1 MGRKKIEISRI
12 EDERVRKV
20 TFTKRK
26 SGLMKKAMELS
37 MLCDC
42 EVGLIIF
49 TPNPDNKLYKYASK
63 DMDSVVRRVKTAT
76 GPVESLHNAEYAAIY
91 SKKGPKVPQKT
102 TAAEDAAKLSAVQ
115 DDLNALHK
123 ADISIFS
130 STGDPP
136 SSKKVTPARPRAIR
150 IPQSTD
156 ILSEMGPDS
165 VLAEAGVDTPSMFKQ
180 LVPPGMLS
188 ALGMGSSA
196 SGFSCADQTAFPSPT
211 HFLSELQTPMG
222 MTPSNLGA
230 FAWNSPNNATGTGGV
245 HSLQLPTLPASGAHG
260 LPMISSEG
268 GMKPPASTPVHAAK
282 GSAGEQSTKS

>member
-1 MGRKKIEISRI
+1 MGRKKIEICRI

-26 SGLMKKAMELS
+26 AGLMKKAMELS

-49 TPNPDNKLYKYASK
+49 TPKPDQKLYKYASK

-76 GPVESLHNAEYAAIY
+76 GPIESLHNAEYSTIY
-91 SKKGPKVPQKT
+91 AKKGGKAGEATTK
-102 TAAEDAAKLSAVQ
+102 TAAEEAAKRSAVQ
-115 DDLNALHK
+115 DDLTALHK

-130 STGDPP
+130 STMDPP
-136 SSKKVTPARPRAIR
+136 STKKTPSRPTALR
-150 IPQSTD
+150 IPLSTD
-156 ILSEMGPDS
+156 VLGEMGPDS
-165 VLAEAGVDTPSMFKQ
+165 VLAEATVDTPSMFKQ

-188 ALGMGSSA
+188 ALGMGSSG
-196 SGFSCADQTAFPSPT
+196 SGIEAFPSPT

-222 MTPSNLGA
+222 TTPSNLGA

-245 HSLQLPTLPASGAHG
+245 HSLQLPILSAGTGAHTLPMVCSDEQGEAKA
-260 LPMISSEG
+260 E
-268 GMKPPASTPVHAAK
+268 MKPPAAPPTR
-282 GSAGEQSTKS
+282 Q